1 MLTFANL
8 RIAFVSSS
16 SADGLPQAPDMF
28 NPKVR
33 VQTCGII
40 QKLYETKHIE
50 TMMFVKSVIAL
61 ISKIEPKTSK
71 KDMKNG

>member
-1 MLTFANL
+1 MLC
-8 RIAFVSSS
+8 S
-16 SADGLPQAPDMF
+16 PQAPDRF

-61 ISKIEPKTSK
+61 ITKIEPKMSK